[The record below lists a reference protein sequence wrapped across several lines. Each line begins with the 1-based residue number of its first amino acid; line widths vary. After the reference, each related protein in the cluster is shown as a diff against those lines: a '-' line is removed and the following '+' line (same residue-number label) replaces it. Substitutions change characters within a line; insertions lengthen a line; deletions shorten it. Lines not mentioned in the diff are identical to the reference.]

1 MLLLL
6 RSLLDAGGV
15 APPVEVPSFSQEIEL
30 RSRYYVK
37 RGKRIFLFNNAD
49 EADAWLEADR
59 LATEALEQAQRTS
72 RRARKRLREKVYR
85 VAVQPLETLELPLL
99 QSMVGRYA
107 IDVDL
112 PALIAQEAWDRVM
125 QIHALAME
133 MQDEDDVLLLLL
145 A

>member
-15 APPVEVPSFSQEIEL
+15 APPVEEPSFSQEIEL
-30 RSRYYVK
+30 RRYYVK
-37 RGKRIFLFNNAD
+37 RGKRILLFNNAQ

-59 LATEALEQAQRTS
+59 LADEALEQAQRTS

-112 PALIAQEAWDRVM
+112 PALIAQEAWERVM
-125 QIHALAME
+125 QIHALAMQ
-133 MQDEDDVLLLLL
+133 MLDDEEIELLLL